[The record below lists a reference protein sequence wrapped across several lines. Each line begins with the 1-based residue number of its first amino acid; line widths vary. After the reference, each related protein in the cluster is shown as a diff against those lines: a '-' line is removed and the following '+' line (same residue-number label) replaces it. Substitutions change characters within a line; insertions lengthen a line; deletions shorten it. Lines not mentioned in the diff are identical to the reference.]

1 MMMWS
6 WHLYA
11 DLSLSRLPCIVFITQ
26 LKKETRM
33 KKRELLENKVFQAAD
48 MEDEIILEASGE
60 HKFRTVRIKKQEGSN
75 NRVLVLSTRVK

>member
-1 MMMWS
+1 MMGL

-11 DLSLSRLPCIVFITQ
+11 DLPLSQPPCIVFITQ
-26 LKKETRM
+26 LKEESKM

>member
-1 MMMWS
+1 MMMGS

-11 DLSLSRLPCIVFITQ
+11 DLSLSRLPCILFIDQ

-48 MEDEIILEASGE
+48 MEDEIMLEASGE
-60 HKFRTVRIKKQEGSN
+60 HKFMTVRIKKHEGSN
-75 NRVLVLSTRVK
+75 NRVLVLSTKVK

>member
-1 MMMWS
+1 M
-6 WHLYA
+6 
-11 DLSLSRLPCIVFITQ
+11 
-26 LKKETRM
+26 KKETKM

-48 MEDEIILEASGE
+48 MEDEIILEAAGE

>member
-1 MMMWS
+1 MMGS

-11 DLSLSRLPCIVFITQ
+11 DLSLSRLPCIVFIAQ
-26 LKKETRM
+26 LKKETSM

-75 NRVLVLSTRVK
+75 NRVLVLSTKVK

>member
-1 MMMWS
+1 MMGL

-11 DLSLSRLPCIVFITQ
+11 DLPLSQSPCIVFVTQ
-26 LKKETRM
+26 LKKETSM
-33 KKRELLENKVFQAAD
+33 KKIELLENKIFQAAD